1 MILGLSTQLFTT
13 IHVIISLIAIVT
25 GVIVVIGMLGA
36 HRMAGWTL
44 LFLVTTILTSVI
56 GFLFPISSFTPA
68 LGTGILSMI
77 LLALALVALYAKH
90 LTGHW
95 RWIYVAT
102 AVAALWFNVFV
113 LIVQSFQRIA
123 VLQPLAPTQ
132 SEPPFLIAQTVALVI
147 FVVLGLAAAF
157 KFRPAPDL
165 RV

>member
-77 LLALALVALYAKH
+77 LLALALVALYVKH